1 MELQMKDKRN
11 EVLAKQLIDYSLGL
25 KKGEVLY
32 LEIKGKETLEL
43 GKQIIRIATEK
54 GAVPFWYYND
64 ESLIRQWVKTATDDQ
79 YKIQSELHLKLME
92 RADAYIGLRGSDNP
106 FDLADVPSERMDK
119 YNTLFYKPVH
129 LEERVKRTRWVV
141 LRYPNNAMAQLA
153 QTSQEAFEDF
163 YFDVCCA
170 DYAKMSKAQDKLF
183 ALVDATDQVRIVAP
197 GTDLRFSIKGISPIK
212 CDGHRNIPDGEVYTA
227 PVRESV
233 NGTIKYNTPSLYQ
246 GVVYNDI
253 TFTFENGKIVKAT
266 ADSNIDKLNK
276 ILDTDAGAR
285 YIGEF
290 AIGVN
295 PFILHPMKDTLFD
308 EKIAGSIHFT
318 PGQCYDEA
326 YNGNQSAIHWD
337 LVLIQRSDYGG
348 GELWFDN
355 KLVRK
360 DGVFVDAEMERAFSK
375 EALRPV
381 GLD

>member
-1 MELQMKDKRN
+1 MKDKRN
-11 EVLAKQLIDYSLGL
+11 EILARQLIDYSIQL

-43 GKQIIRIATEK
+43 GKQIIRIATDR
-54 GAVPFWYYND
+54 GAIPLWYYND
-64 ESLIRQWVKTATDDQ
+64 ESLIRQWVMGADADQ
-79 YKIQSELHLKLME
+79 HKIQAELHLKLME

-106 FDLADVPSERMDK
+106 FDLADVDSKQMEM
-119 YNTLFYKPVH
+119 YNSLFYKPVH

-183 ALVDATDQVRIVAP
+183 ALMANTDKVRIVSK
-197 GTDLRFSIKGISPIK
+197 GTDLNFSIKGISPIK

-227 PVRESV
+227 PVKTSV
-233 NGTIKYNTPSLYQ
+233 NGTITYNTPSLYQ
-246 GVVYNDI
+246 GVVYNQI
-253 TFTFENGKIVKAT
+253 SFTFENGKIVKAT
-266 ADSNIDKLNK
+266 ADASVDKLNK
-276 ILDTDAGAR
+276 ILDTDEGAR
-285 YIGEF
+285 YVGEF

-337 LVLIQRSDYGG
+337 LVLIQRPDYGG
-348 GELWFDN
+348 GELWFDG
-355 KLVRK
+355 KLIRK
-360 DGVFVDAEMERAFSK
+360 DGVFVDSDMEKGFSR
-375 EALRPV
+375 EALRPA
-381 GLD
+381 GMD

>member
-1 MELQMKDKRN
+1 MKDKRN
-11 EVLAKQLIDYSLGL
+11 EKLARQLTGYSLNL
-25 KKGEVLY
+25 QKGEVLY

-54 GAVPFWYYND
+54 GATTFWYYND
-64 ESLIRQWVKTATDDQ
+64 ESLLRQWLHSATEAQ
-79 YKIQSELHLKLME
+79 FATQAEIHLKLME

-106 FDLADVPSERMDK
+106 FDLADVDTK
-119 YNTLFYKPVH
+119 QTDLHNKLFYKPVH

-170 DYAKMSKAQDKLF
+170 DYAKMSRAQDPLFKL
-183 ALVDATDQVRIVAP
+183 LEATDKVRVVAP
-197 GTDLRFSIKGISPIK
+197 GTDLTFSLKGIPCVK

-227 PVRESV
+227 PVRDSI
-233 NGTIKYNTPSLYQ
+233 NGTIRYNTPSLYQ

-253 TFTFENGKIVKAT
+253 TLTFEKGKIIKAT
-266 ADSNIDKLNK
+266 ADANNDKLNK
-276 ILDTDAGAR
+276 ILDTDTGAR
-285 YIGEF
+285 YVGEF

-295 PFILHPMKDTLFD
+295 PYILHPMKDTLFD

-355 KLVRK
+355 KLIRK
-360 DGVFVDAEMERAFSK
+360 DGVFTDPELEKSFSK
-375 EALRPV
+375 ENLKPS
-381 GLD
+381 GL